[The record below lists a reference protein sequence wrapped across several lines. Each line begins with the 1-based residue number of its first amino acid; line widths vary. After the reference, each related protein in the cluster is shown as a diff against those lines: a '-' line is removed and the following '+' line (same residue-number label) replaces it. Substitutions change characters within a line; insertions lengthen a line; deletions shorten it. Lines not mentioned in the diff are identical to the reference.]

1 MAYEIRLKISTPS
14 KVYLETEAASVIIP
28 AVRADINILPR
39 RAPSV
44 FVLDFGVLQI
54 LDRSGAVSDR
64 YFIQSGMAEVADN
77 QCHVMTQGIIP
88 YEDITFDEAK
98 KRIETAHDEQ
108 GRLFFQMILDTQL
121 GIHRRYLRTLKL
133 FSDKTGEPMT
143 QEEIIASIKADL
155 ENLRQN
161 QDQW

>member
-1 MAYEIRLKISTPS
+1 
-14 KVYLETEAASVIIP
+14 
-28 AVRADINILPR
+28 
-39 RAPSV
+39 
-44 FVLDFGVLQI
+44 
-54 LDRSGAVSDR
+54 
-64 YFIQSGMAEVADN
+64 
-77 QCHVMTQGIIP
+77 MTQGIIP

-133 FSDKTGEPMT
+133 FSEKTGQPMT